1 MKTQPRTALE
11 VQHRPDDLPSRR
23 EFLRVIFR
31 HQRKLAG
38 FFLAAVL
45 LTTAAML
52 VISPVYESE
61 AKLLIKVGRETVSM
75 DPSVLGPTMNVLQED
90 RKSVV

>member
-1 MKTQPRTALE
+1 MIMQSRTALE

-31 HQRKLAG
+31 HRQKLVG
-38 FFLAAVL
+38 FFLAVVL

-52 VISPVYESE
+52 VISPVYES
-61 AKLLIKVGRETVSM
+61 
-75 DPSVLGPTMNVLQED
+75 
-90 RKSVV
+90 